1 MLINF
6 VHTAADADHHRRA
19 LLADAANFR
28 LAKLAKAARRAR
40 RAERSP
46 MGTGSAPGADP
57 SYRARQNPAQRNDDA
72 ERRCTVSP

>member
-1 MLINF
+1 MLISLAY
-6 VHTAADADHHRRA
+6 TAAEADHRRRA

-40 RAERSP
+40 RAERP
-46 MGTGSAPGADP
+46 PTGTGPVPGADP

-72 ERRCTVSP
+72 ERRCVVSP